1 MNKYLI
7 GFGNYAR
14 QDDGIGLRVVE
25 HIVDNGLENGFEAIE
40 AGNDGLSILP
50 YFADD
55 TGKILIVDCG
65 LLDLNPGEY
74 RIFNVNDVVS
84 RKETTGISTHEGDVV
99 KLVDLAEK
107 LGYPVPPLRIMAIQP
122 ESMEMDSTLSE
133 TLAAKFDQ
141 YIETAIAE
149 ITGPETDA

>member
-25 HIVDNGLENGFEAIE
+25 HIVDNGLDEGFQAIE
-40 AGNDGLSILP
+40 AGNDGLSVLP

-65 LLDLNPGEY
+65 LMGLKPGEC
-74 RIFNVNDVVS
+74 RIFDVNEVIS

-99 KLVDLAEK
+99 KLVALAEK
-107 LGYPVPPLRIMAIQP
+107 LGCPVPPLRIMAIQP
-122 ESMEMDSTLSE
+122 ESMEMDSTLSD

-141 YIETAIAE
+141 YIEMAIAE
-149 ITGPETDA
+149 ITESESDA